1 MYTNGT
7 NKKVNQSVI
16 YTVYINGDK
25 KRVYHL
31 TVKI

>member
-25 KRVYHL
+25 KES
-31 TVKI
+31 II